1 MVQHKRRSVK
11 PVAVYL
17 APSATRL
24 RHQSLLYFV
33 VAAPQSDDDRLL
45 RVACWRSRVSP
56 MGFNCGG
63 WWIVDDTGLSKR
75 N

>member
-1 MVQHKRRSVK
+1 MVLRKRRSVK
-11 PVAVYL
+11 PVAVCL

-33 VAAPQSDDDRLL
+33 VVAPQSDDDRLL
-45 RVACWRSRVSP
+45 RVAHWRSGVPP
-56 MGFNCGG
+56 MDFNRGG

-75 N
+75 D